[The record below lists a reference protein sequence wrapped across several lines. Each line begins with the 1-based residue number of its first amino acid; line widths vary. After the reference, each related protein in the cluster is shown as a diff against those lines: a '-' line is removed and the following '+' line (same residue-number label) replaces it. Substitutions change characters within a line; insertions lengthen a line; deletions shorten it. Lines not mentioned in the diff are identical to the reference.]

1 MSHTETDS
9 TNSVLTLRVNVRED
23 TLSSP
28 VCLRK
33 FAVVAVL
40 QRSSGNSSTYLT
52 GSSAVA
58 WSWQCG
64 GNAGFAVVNGDDEVD
79 GEIEEETPVNEE
91 DIAVL
96 DEKISSAAEVDS
108 TIRPSPDVHVA
119 FIFIQPENSEDLPGG
134 KLVQFLMGFQNRGE
148 KDFTVRFCETSF
160 RYPQDFSY
168 HIQNFSRV
176 QYNRVVSAKQEAT
189 FNYAFYPS
197 DQFAGRPLG
206 LVVELQYEDS
216 DGKTYRNTVF
226 NETITIIEDESNFN
240 TETGFLYV
248 IFAAV
253 VVLILLAGQHFLSK
267 LTRKHGMAK
276 SRQVQP
282 IEVGTNNKN
291 EVDFEWIPRE
301 VLNHN
306 KSPKPGLSRQ
316 RKQAQ
321 RLE

>member
-1 MSHTETDS
+1 MT
-9 TNSVLTLRVNVRED
+9 
-23 TLSSP
+23 SSRILGLLFGLALLGT
-28 VCLRK
+28 CFINIK
-33 FAVVAVL
+33 
-40 QRSSGNSSTYLT
+40 
-52 GSSAVA
+52 
-58 WSWQCG
+58 
-64 GNAGFAVVNGDDEVD
+64 GDDEVD
-79 GEIEEETPVNEE
+79 GEFEEEVTINEE
-91 DIAVL
+91 DVMAVP
-96 DEKISSAAEVDS
+96 DDKISGAVEVDNV
-108 TIRPSPDVHVA
+108 IKPSPDVHVA
-119 FIFIQPENSEDLPGG
+119 FIFTHPENSEDLPSG

-148 KDFTVRFCETSF
+148 KDFTVKFCETSF

-176 QYNRVVSAKQEAT
+176 QYNRVVATKQEAS
-189 FNYAFYPS
+189 FSYAFYPS

-216 DGKTYRNTVF
+216 DGKPYKSTVF
-226 NETITIIEDESNFN
+226 NETITIVEDESNFN

-253 VVLILLAGQHFLSK
+253 VLLILLAGQHFLSK

-276 SRQVQP
+276 SRQTQP
-282 IEVGTNNKN
+282 IEVGTINKN

-306 KSPKPGLSRQ
+306 KSPKLGSPRQ

>member
-1 MSHTETDS
+1 MISRGAFRLLLGLALLGACFI
-9 TNSVLTLRVNVRED
+9 NIR
-23 TLSSP
+23 
-28 VCLRK
+28 
-33 FAVVAVL
+33 
-40 QRSSGNSSTYLT
+40 
-52 GSSAVA
+52 
-58 WSWQCG
+58 
-64 GNAGFAVVNGDDEVD
+64 GDDEVD
-79 GEIEEETPVNEE
+79 GEAEEEIAVSEE
-91 DIAVL
+91 DDIVVP
-96 DEKISSAAEVDS
+96 DDKISDAVEVDH
-108 TIRPSPDVHVA
+108 IMRPSPDVHVA
-119 FIFIQPENSEDLPGG
+119 FIFTQPENSEVFLSELPGG
-134 KLVQFLMGFQNRGE
+134 KIVQFLMGFQNRGE
-148 KDFTVRFCETSF
+148 KDFTVNFCETSF

-176 QYNRVVSAKQEAT
+176 QYNRVVAAKQEAT

-206 LVVELQYEDS
+206 LVVELRYEDS
-216 DGKTYRNTVF
+216 DGKAYKSTVF
-226 NETITIIEDESNFN
+226 NETVTIVEDESNFN

-276 SRQVQP
+276 SRQTQP
-282 IEVGTNNKN
+282 IETGTSNKN

-306 KSPKPGLSRQ
+306 KSPKSGSPRQ
-316 RKQAQ
+316 RKQVQ